1 MKNNKNSDE
10 PRDEFDHIAIP
21 SFVTKPFEKLAGRPA
36 PAPRSQPYDA
46 APDDR
51 TPDTD
56 EPVYGD
62 SVYGDASYGHA
73 SYGDDE
79 NRPSEAPVKWWAG
92 SRGKILAYAA
102 GTLFLLFI
110 QTRG

>member
-1 MKNNKNSDE
+1 MTRMKKNKNSDE

-21 SFVTKPFEKLAGRPA
+21 SFVVKPFEKLAGRPA
-36 PAPRSQPYDA
+36 PAPRSQPTDA
-46 APDDR
+46 ARDDR
-51 TPDTD
+51 DPETD

-62 SVYGDASYGHA
+62 SVYGDSP
-73 SYGDDE
+73 YGDDE
-79 NRPSEAPVKWWAG
+79 NRQSEAPAKWWSG